1 MIEIPFIIAIMTVV
15 WCMVLLGNPR
25 INFNSIVFRT
35 SLIFGT
41 ILYIGAVYVLEISG
55 SLLTS
60 SLIII
65 YSTIFSVIIWNLI
78 DLDLFDGLEE
88 LKNTTMEILFNKN
101 SNRKSIRKKAYNLA
115 SLEELGLINS
125 NELEELNE
133 LIQRKEIVHHYGC
146 YTKPFIINALKE
158 EFEGSDENS

>member
-1 MIEIPFIIAIMTVV
+1 MIEIPLIIAIMTVV
-15 WCMVLLGNPR
+15 WCIALLGNVR

-41 ILYIGAVYVLEISG
+41 ILFIGVVYVSEISG

-60 SLIII
+60 SLITI